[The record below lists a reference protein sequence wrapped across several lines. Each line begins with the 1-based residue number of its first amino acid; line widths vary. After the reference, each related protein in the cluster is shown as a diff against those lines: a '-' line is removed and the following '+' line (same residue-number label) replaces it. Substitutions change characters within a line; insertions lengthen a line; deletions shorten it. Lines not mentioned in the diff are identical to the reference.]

1 MADDKRVQIER
12 KIKQMVFPKESERVR
27 MAAGKARNAIMST
40 ITRVIG
46 GGSGLGE

>member
-27 MAAGKARNAIMST
+27 MAAGKASKAIMST